1 MAILIQRLSSQLSDL
16 QILHSDTP
24 SWSSCTNVLRR
35 VLLERLYQHRVM
47 ADPDREG
54 VYSVPRFSHSTSNSF
69 LAMRDSGT
77 NTVWGSVYSPG
88 DESRPTSFFL
98 RGVNWAEH
106 YVKKIYIYLCILYKR
121 QRHGRSNCQHSLD
134 HGESKDIPEK
144 YLLLLHWLL

>member
-77 NTVWGSVYSPG
+77 NTMWGSVYSPG

-98 RGVNWAEH
+98 QRSGLGWALC
-106 YVKKIYIYLCILYKR
+106 KKKKNHLCILYKR

-134 HGESKDIPEK
+134 HGENKDIPEK